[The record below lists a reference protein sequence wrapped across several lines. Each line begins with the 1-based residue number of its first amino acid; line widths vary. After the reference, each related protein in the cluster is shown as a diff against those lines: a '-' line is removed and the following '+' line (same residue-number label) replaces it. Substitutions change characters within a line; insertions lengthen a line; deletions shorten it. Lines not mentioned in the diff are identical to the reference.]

1 MFGDSSIHSRHPSVV
16 AACPNT
22 GQRVTSHLPIVPQRM
37 PDVACSSYISLTLS
51 HLLVLFLLPS
61 PPLPSPPL
69 PSPPPTLPLRPPRP
83 LWPGH
88 TDSAR
93 LASLQA
99 YRDPGVSAFHPSTTG
114 MTGAGHPA
122 AFHVDSGDLNSYP
135 HAFQVKPFRNWPN
148 LPHLTPLF
156 FLLLF

>member
-69 PSPPPTLPLRPPRP
+69 PPPFPSVLPGLSGLGTLIQLG
-83 LWPGH
+83 W
-88 TDSAR
+88 
-93 LASLQA
+93 LASKLTGILV
-99 YRDPGVSAFHPSTTG
+99 YLPSI
-114 MTGAGHPA
+114 
-122 AFHVDSGDLNSYP
+122 
-135 HAFQVKPFRNWPN
+135 
-148 LPHLTPLF
+148 LPPLG
-156 FLLLF
+156 